1 MASNQKPFYIA
12 LGVVIVG
19 GGAFIASRMK
29 GSQDVAI
36 PANVVVTAADTS
48 GFRGYV
54 TGSASAPVEVT
65 EYGDL
70 ECPICASFETV
81 QFPDIK
87 MRLIDAGKIRFRYRD
102 FPLDGP
108 HKHPRVSAHA
118 AACADEQGKY
128 WEAQQAMFG
137 RQVDYALSDS
147 PMSPLSDIMK
157 SVGVNVDTWNTCM
170 ASKKFAGR
178 IQASENEG
186 TALGVNSTP
195 SFLIAGKIYVN
206 PSADRIVRIVDSA
219 IADGPK
225 SAPLNTAPKSTGG
238 Q

>member
-1 MASNQKPFYIA
+1 MASNQKPYYNA

-19 GGAFIASRMK
+19 GGAFIASRIK

-36 PANVVVTAADTS
+36 PANVVVTTADTT
-48 GFRGYV
+48 GFHGYA
-54 TGSASAPVEVT
+54 TGSATAPVAVT

-87 MRLIDAGKIRFRYRD
+87 SRLIDAGKVRFIYRD

-108 HKHPRVSAHA
+108 HKHPRIAAHA

-128 WEAQQAMFG
+128 WPAQEAMFR
-137 RQVDYALSDS
+137 RQSDYDRADNPL
-147 PMSPLSDIMK
+147 SPLGDIMK
-157 SVGVNVDTWNTCM
+157 SAGVDVDKWNACM

-186 TALGVNSTP
+186 TLLGVNSTP
-195 SFLIAGKIYVN
+195 TFLIGGRLYVN
-206 PSADRIVRIVDSA
+206 ISADHMVAIVDSLLA
-219 IADGPK
+219 KTLVPATG
-225 SAPLNTAPKSTGG
+225 APKTIGG
-238 Q
+238 V